1 MEGKITLNGRE
12 VEFTLG
18 QTILEVAQDNQ
29 VHIPTLCHLPKA
41 GHAGICRMCVVE
53 VKGSDKLLPSCE
65 TPAAEGM
72 DIWTDTPKVV
82 EARRDILRMLIASGD
97 HNCLVMN
104 LPPEKW
110 TEFQLEVM
118 DKPWH
123 QTICPSHGACEL
135 QNLAVEYGIDA
146 SNSQPGIRTVSL
158 DDQHP
163 LIVRDYSRCILC
175 GRCVA
180 ACNEVQVNLAI
191 PQPFGRREEHED
203 EKGWFP
209 VADYDHCVHCGECVQ
224 VCPVGA
230 LFDKKTYGK
239 EVGWEAER
247 VRTTCPYCGVGCQM
261 WLHVKDNEVV
271 RVSGVEGVEPNQGS
285 LCVKG
290 RYGFDFV
297 QSPER
302 LTKPLIKENGKFRE
316 AEWDEALD
324 LVASKFTALRDEHGP
339 DSLGGLTSARVTNE
353 ENYLMQKLV
362 RAGFGT
368 NNIDHC
374 ARL

>member
-1 MEGKITLNGRE
+1 MEGKITLNGQE

-29 VHIPTLCHLPKA
+29 VHIPTLCHLSRA
-41 GHAGICRMCVVE
+41 GHSGVCRMCVVE
-53 VKGSDKLLPSCE
+53 VKGTDRLLPACE
-65 TPAAEGM
+65 TPATDDM
-72 DIWTDTPKVV
+72 DVWTDTPKVIA
-82 EARRDILRMLIASGD
+82 ARREILQMLLSSGD

-104 LPPEKW
+104 LPPEEW
-110 TEFQLEVM
+110 TDYQLKVM
-118 DKPWH
+118 DRPWH

-135 QNLAVEYGIDA
+135 QNLAVEYGVDA
-146 SNSQPGIRTVSL
+146 SCIKPAEREYIL

-163 LIVRDYSRCILC
+163 LIIRDYSRCILC

-180 ACNEVQVNLAI
+180 ACNEIQVNLAI
-191 PQPFGRREEHED
+191 PQPFGRRTDHD
-203 EKGWFP
+203 DQNGWYP
-209 VADYDHCVHCGECVQ
+209 LADYDQCVHCGECVQ

-230 LFDKKTYGK
+230 LFDKKTFGK
-239 EVGWEAER
+239 SVGWDTEK
-247 VRTTCPYCGVGCQM
+247 VRTTCSYCGVGCQL
-261 WLHVKDNEVV
+261 WLHVKDGQVV
-271 RVSGVEGVEPNQGS
+271 RVSGVEGVAPNQGS

-290 RYGFDFV
+290 RYGFDFIH
-297 QSPER
+297 SPER
-302 LTKPLIKENGKFRE
+302 LTKPLIKENGQFRE

-324 LVASKFTALRDEHGP
+324 LVASKFSELREEHGP
-339 DSLGGLTSARVTNE
+339 DSLAGLTSARVTNE
-353 ENYLMQKLV
+353 DNYLMQKLV